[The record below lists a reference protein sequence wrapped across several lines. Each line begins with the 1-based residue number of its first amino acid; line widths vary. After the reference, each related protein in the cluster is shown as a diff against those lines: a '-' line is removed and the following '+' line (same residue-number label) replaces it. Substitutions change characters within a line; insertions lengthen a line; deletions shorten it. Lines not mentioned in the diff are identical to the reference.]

1 MIFFRDLIISER
13 QNGTMN
19 KNLFND
25 ATMKELLGEA
35 WDKNSPALKNQEET
49 FSFYRQVSQEQKVS
63 ENDIEKRVAVILR
76 EAANNPDLLD
86 TITERAAIRWSEGLS
101 DSLFDAV
108 LCNFKTLNELAER
121 DSEGK
126 IILRPC
132 SDWQEELKLYG
143 GNFNEKT
150 KD

>member
-25 ATMKELLGEA
+25 ATMRELLGEA
-35 WDKNSPALKNQEET
+35 WDKNSLSLKNQEET
-49 FSFYRQVSQEQKVS
+49 FSFYRQEGQEQKDS
-63 ENDIEKRVAVILR
+63 ENDAEKRAVAILR
-76 EAANNPDLLD
+76 EAVNNPDLLD
-86 TITERAAIRWSEGLS
+86 VITERAAIRWGEGLS

-108 LCNFKTLNELAER
+108 LCNFKTLNESAER

-126 IILRPC
+126 IILRSC

-143 GNFNEKT
+143 GNF
-150 KD
+150 